1 MRSCDAARLT
11 RTKKM
16 APARSHFPFE
26 ASFRSRPPASV
37 AMLLDNHD
45 LVAMTM
51 PPSAMVAAVAM
62 FTVLGTRA
70 IAMVIAVVAAT
81 LDHNGLGARDRR
93 RCDDDRTKCSDN
105 VSKLLHSNPPQLSE
119 DKTSDRRE
127 RSCGTSR
134 EF

>member
-37 AMLLDNHD
+37 AMFLDNHD

-51 PPSAMVAAVAM
+51 VPSAMVAAVV
-62 FTVLGTRA
+62 VLSEFGTRA

-81 LDHNGLGARDRR
+81 LDHNGLGARNRR
-93 RCDDDRTKCSDN
+93 RRDDDRTKCRDN
-105 VSKLLHSNPPQLSE
+105 
-119 DKTSDRRE
+119 
-127 RSCGTSR
+127 
-134 EF
+134 